1 MLIPLV
7 NSHIHPYKNLINQL
21 TIWTCCAHLQYND
34 KYNQQIFKSSFNEPF
49 NKKNLFSLSKEH
61 IITKGEIQK
70 IRQYYSTEFDLL
82 LKNIEVNIL

>member
-7 NSHIHPYKNLINQL
+7 NSHVHLYKNLINQL
-21 TIWTCCAHLQYND
+21 TIWTCFAHLQYND

-49 NKKNLFSLSKEH
+49 NKEKLFSLSKEH
-61 IITKGEIQK
+61 IMTKGEIQK
-70 IRQYYSTEFDLL
+70 IRQYYSTEFDLP